1 MSHQYGP
8 EPFPGPYLIQL
19 FGLLDFRSE
28 PVQSRQV
35 ALKSCSARKA
45 SARPDRRC
53 RCLFLEEDRK
63 RARAVKVTRL
73 TVRPEGAEPG
83 A

>member
-28 PVQSRQV
+28 PVQNLDRSRSNPVQIRFGLRH
-35 ALKSCSARKA
+35 AGSS
-45 SARPDRRC
+45 
-53 RCLFLEEDRK
+53 
-63 RARAVKVTRL
+63 
-73 TVRPEGAEPG
+73 
-83 A
+83 